1 MAPPGD
7 SPAGKGPGPAWRGL
21 LLGGAVIILAVVMI
35 TLVIMGST
43 PPPFHRPA
51 HISVTLPEPVLPD
64 VPRMPERPV
73 VPPVDPRVDTG
84 PPRSPAG

>member
-1 MAPPGD
+1 MTAPRA
-7 SPAGKGPGPAWRGL
+7 SPIGKGPAWLGL
-21 LLGGAVIILAVVMI
+21 VVGGAVIILAIVMI
-35 TLVIMGST
+35 TLIITGST

-51 HISVTLPEPVLPD
+51 HLGVTLPEPVLPD

-84 PPRSPAG
+84 PAGSPAG